1 MTRSGQPRQGRLI
14 GPKRHRIAPATACAT
29 FVSVDAPR
37 QWFVTSFSDFG
48 LIESDFSDL
57 PSSHPRQREVGI

>member
-14 GPKRHRIAPATACAT
+14 GPKRLGFAEVTAAPLH
-29 FVSVDAPR
+29 SSGG
-37 QWFVTSFSDFG
+37 VTSFPDFG

-57 PSSHPRQREVGI
+57 PSSHPRQADVRI